1 VQHKSRGI
9 LPLLTILSLGINLER
24 APKGRLASRSKCGG
38 TRIMILFRFI
48 ALILIVLG
56 LMFLGADVVTMLES
70 GKEPVLRTLENVW
83 GLFTATGVQSFKFWF
98 AGLVPAPVNEALAA
112 VLSLPAF
119 AVLGV
124 TGVFLAV
131 VFRERDEFA

>member
-1 VQHKSRGI
+1 
-9 LPLLTILSLGINLER
+9 
-24 APKGRLASRSKCGG
+24 
-38 TRIMILFRFI
+38 MILFRFI

-70 GKEPVLRTLENVW
+70 GKEPVLRTIENVW

-112 VLSLPAF
+112 ILSLPAF

>member
-1 VQHKSRGI
+1 
-9 LPLLTILSLGINLER
+9 
-24 APKGRLASRSKCGG
+24 
-38 TRIMILFRFI
+38 MILFRFI

-70 GKEPVLRTLENVW
+70 GKEPVLRTIENVW

-98 AGLVPAPVNEALAA
+98 AGLVPAPVNEAFA
-112 VLSLPAF
+112 VILSLPAF

>member
-1 VQHKSRGI
+1 
-9 LPLLTILSLGINLER
+9 
-24 APKGRLASRSKCGG
+24 
-38 TRIMILFRFI
+38 MILFRFI

-83 GLFTATGVQSFKFWF
+83 GLFTATGVKSFKFWF

-112 VLSLPAF
+112 ILSLPAF

-124 TGVFLAV
+124 TGVFLAI

>member
-1 VQHKSRGI
+1 
-9 LPLLTILSLGINLER
+9 
-24 APKGRLASRSKCGG
+24 
-38 TRIMILFRFI
+38 MILFRFI

-98 AGLVPAPVNEALAA
+98 AGLVPAPVNEAFAA
-112 VLSLPAF
+112 ILSLPAF

>member
-1 VQHKSRGI
+1 
-9 LPLLTILSLGINLER
+9 
-24 APKGRLASRSKCGG
+24 
-38 TRIMILFRFI
+38 MILFRFI

-70 GKEPVLRTLENVW
+70 GKEPVLRTVENVW

-98 AGLVPAPVNEALAA
+98 AGLVPVPVNEALAA
-112 VLSLPAF
+112 ILSLPAF

>member
-1 VQHKSRGI
+1 MKAVAITKTGVQIKDNNFFVLWHELCHFVGERFC
-9 LPLLTILSLGINLER
+9 LRLGREATEL
-24 APKGRLASRSKCGG
+24 
-38 TRIMILFRFI
+38 
-48 ALILIVLG
+48 
-56 LMFLGADVVTMLES
+56 
-70 GKEPVLRTLENVW
+70 PVLRTLENVW

-112 VLSLPAF
+112 ILSLPAF

-124 TGVFLAV
+124 TGVFLAI

>member
-1 VQHKSRGI
+1 
-9 LPLLTILSLGINLER
+9 
-24 APKGRLASRSKCGG
+24 
-38 TRIMILFRFI
+38 MILFRFI

-112 VLSLPAF
+112 ILSLPAF

-124 TGVFLAV
+124 TGVFLAI

>member
-1 VQHKSRGI
+1 
-9 LPLLTILSLGINLER
+9 
-24 APKGRLASRSKCGG
+24 
-38 TRIMILFRFI
+38 MILFRFI

-98 AGLVPAPVNEALAA
+98 AGLVPDPVNEALAA
-112 VLSLPAF
+112 ILSLPAF

-124 TGVFLAV
+124 TGVFLAI

>member
-1 VQHKSRGI
+1 
-9 LPLLTILSLGINLER
+9 
-24 APKGRLASRSKCGG
+24 
-38 TRIMILFRFI
+38 MFRFI

-70 GKEPVLRTLENVW
+70 GKEPVLRTIENVW

-112 VLSLPAF
+112 ILSLPAF

>member
-1 VQHKSRGI
+1 
-9 LPLLTILSLGINLER
+9 
-24 APKGRLASRSKCGG
+24 
-38 TRIMILFRFI
+38 MILFRFI

-70 GKEPVLRTLENVW
+70 GKEPVLRTIENVW

-112 VLSLPAF
+112 ILSLPAF

-124 TGVFLAV
+124 TGVFLAI

>member
-1 VQHKSRGI
+1 
-9 LPLLTILSLGINLER
+9 
-24 APKGRLASRSKCGG
+24 
-38 TRIMILFRFI
+38 MILFRFI